1 MSLERLVVVASWIAV
16 VCAALGLA
24 ASVGSGLLP
33 ELPGSLT
40 VPLQVALLGLGIG
53 AAFAAAL
60 RQRQID
66 GERFRWAN
74 EPGATRDEVKNAH
87 EEAERRLKLAYTAL
101 GAAPLALAYW
111 LAYELP
117 DEIRLARALPVAPL
131 LGFGLGTLLARRL
144 LR

>member
-1 MSLERLVVVASWIAV
+1 MALERLVVVASWIAIV
-16 VCAALGLA
+16 SAALGLA
-24 ASVGSGLLP
+24 ASVGSGPLP
-33 ELPGSLT
+33 ELPGALT
-40 VPLQVALLGLGIG
+40 VPLLVVLLLLGAG

-60 RQRQID
+60 RQREID
-66 GERFRWAN
+66 RERFHWTK
-74 EPGATRDEVKNAH
+74 EPGATRDEIKTAH

-117 DEIRLARALPVAPL
+117 DAIPLARALPVAPL
-131 LGFGLGTLLARRL
+131 LGFGVGTLLARRL